1 MAERSQKE
9 VWRLTPWLVIVL
21 LLGNF
26 LLMAFDARQLTS
38 GQRIIRVWSQTVADF
53 VQSPVT
59 TISSAVSG
67 YFGSISN
74 LRSAQS
80 ENDLL
85 KKRVQEQEVE
95 IKGNEDLTAENA
107 RLRSLLDLKAK
118 SKIEILTAQIIG
130 RDPSIWFDSSIV
142 NRGSLEGVKL
152 NMPVVANGGLVGR
165 VTAVSPLTAQIDLIT
180 RDKSG
185 LGAIVGEIGAS
196 NALGVVSGTSKKDLV
211 EMRYVSGSVDVQ
223 VGQIV
228 YTSGQDGIYPAG
240 LKVGEI
246 VEVRTGSA
254 TVPHQI
260 FIRPSSGISSMQ
272 EVAILLYEPPVRT
285 EFEQKLPNALT
296 ETKKPAGSRP

>member
-1 MAERSQKE
+1 MVERSQKE

-26 LLMAFDARQLTS
+26 LLMAFDARQVNS
-38 GQRIIRVWSQTVADF
+38 GQRIIRVWAQTAADF

-59 TISSAVSG
+59 TVTSAVSG
-67 YFGSISN
+67 YFSSISN

-85 KKRVQEQEVE
+85 KQRIQELEVE
-95 IKGNEDLTAENA
+95 KKGFEDLNAENE
-107 RLRSLLDLKAK
+107 RLRGLLDLKQKAK
-118 SKIEILTAQIIG
+118 YKVLNARIIG

-142 NRGSLEGVKL
+142 DRGSLDGVKL
-152 NMPVVANGGLVGR
+152 NMPVVTDGGLVGR
-165 VTAVSPLTAQIDLIT
+165 VTAVSPLTSQIDLIT

-185 LGAIVGEIGAS
+185 VGGIIGEVSGS
-196 NALGVVSGTSKKDLV
+196 NALGVVSGTSKRNVV
-211 EMRYVSGSVDVQ
+211 EMRYVPGSVEVQ

-246 VEVRTGSA
+246 VHVEPGSA
-254 TVPHQI
+254 TTPHQI
-260 FIRPSSGISSMQ
+260 SIRPSSRIDSMR
-272 EVAILLYEPPVRT
+272 EVGILLYEPEARQ
-285 EFEQKLPNALT
+285 EFEQKIRNAT
-296 ETKKPAGSRP
+296 KETKK